1 MEMIRRLGRH
11 EKRLVRTQYGDNIL
25 FKAINVP
32 AKGLEREMNGLRLS
46 SEEVFLECLTILDDI
61 KECNTGKEAEQVV
74 DGLYNTLYCDLR
86 EISPHNPSENELEI
100 AVGEIV
106 NCVTLILG
114 YYPGLKYS
122 GTLLCL
128 SAQLETNNLVQLKN
142 KGLFYNQFVLHG
154 EEISDYIKS
163 YMDGDDYL
171 SDVIKKQLKKV
182 VPDDSVFVGDGE
194 EKDSEVQLDN
204 RQLVL
209 LFMELLNIPLG
220 AEFTNQSALAELI
233 SKVSGKSKKSLL
245 NSIRE
250 GVDYENNKTKKDAEL
265 IASLL
270 SELKPDLA
278 QQIRN
283 NIPSD

>member
-46 SEEVFLECLTILDDI
+46 SEEVFLECLSILDDI
-61 KECNTGKEAEQVV
+61 KECDTGKEAEQVV

-86 EISPHNPSENELEI
+86 EISPHSISDNELEI

-114 YYPGLKYS
+114 YYPGIKYS

-128 SAQLETNNLVQLKN
+128 SAQLENNKLDQLKN
-142 KGLFYNQFVLHG
+142 RGLFYNQFVLQG
-154 EEISDYIKS
+154 EEISVYIKS
-163 YMDGDDYL
+163 YMDSDEYL
-171 SDVIKKQLKKV
+171 SDEIKKQLKKI
-182 VPDDSVFVGDGE
+182 DSDEPLPEGVGE
-194 EKDSEVQLDN
+194 EEKEGQLGK

-209 LFMELLNIPLG
+209 LFMELLNVSLG
-220 AEFTNQSALAELI
+220 PDLTNQSALAELI
-233 SKVSGKSKKSLL
+233 SKVSGKSKGSLL
-245 NSIRE
+245 NTISK
-250 GVDYENNKTKKDAEL
+250 GVNYENDKTKRDAE
-265 IASLL
+265 IVASLL
-270 SELKPDLA
+270 DKIKPDLA
-278 QQIRN
+278 QSIRR
-283 NIPSD
+283 NIEV

>member
-61 KECNTGKEAEQVV
+61 KECNTGKDAVQVV

-114 YYPGLKYS
+114 YYPGIKYS

-128 SAQLETNNLVQLKN
+128 SAQLEINNLDQLKN
-142 KGLFYNQFVLHG
+142 RGLFYNQFVLQG
-154 EEISDYIKS
+154 EGISDYIKS
-163 YMDGDDYL
+163 YMDSDEYL
-171 SDVIKKQLKKV
+171 SDVIKKQLKRV
-182 VPDDSVFVGDGE
+182 VPDDSEFVGDGE
-194 EKDSEVQLDN
+194 EKDSEGQLDN

-209 LFMELLNIPLG
+209 LFMELLNVPLG

>member
-1 MEMIRRLGRH
+1 MEMIRRLGRL

-25 FKAINVP
+25 FKAIYVP

-86 EISPHNPSENELEI
+86 EISPHSVSDNELEI

-114 YYPGLKYS
+114 YYPGIKYS

-128 SAQLETNNLVQLKN
+128 SAQLENNNLDQLKN
-142 KGLFYNQFVLHG
+142 RGLFYNQFVLQG

-182 VPDDSVFVGDGE
+182 DTDDSVFVGDGE
-194 EKDSEVQLDN
+194 EKDSEGQLDN

-250 GVDYENNKTKKDAEL
+250 GVDYEKNKTKKDAEL

-270 SELKPDLA
+270 SELKPNLA

>member
-61 KECNTGKEAEQVV
+61 KECDTGKEAEQVV

-86 EISPHNPSENELEI
+86 EISPHSVSDNELEI

-114 YYPGLKYS
+114 YYPETKYS
-122 GTLLCL
+122 GTLLRL
-128 SAQLETNNLVQLKN
+128 SVQLENNSLNQLKN
-142 KGLFYNQFVLHG
+142 KGIFFNQFVLHG

-163 YMDGDDYL
+163 YMDSDEYMSDD
-171 SDVIKKQLKKV
+171 IKRKLKKTK
-182 VPDDSVFVGDGE
+182 PDEPMNEENLDNEEVLDGRLE
-194 EKDSEVQLDN
+194 N
-204 RQLVL
+204 RQLVI
-209 LFMELLNIPLG
+209 LFTELLNVELDVNR
-220 AEFTNQSALAELI
+220 TNFSALADLI
-233 SKVSGKSKKSLL
+233 SKVSGKSKNGIRKYINEKL
-245 NSIRE
+245 NYKDE
-250 GVDYENNKTKKDAEL
+250 KTKKDVEV

-270 SELKPDLA
+270 DPISPKMAERL
-278 QQIRN
+278 RN
-283 NIPSD
+283 NIDF

>member
-1 MEMIRRLGRH
+1 MIRRLGRN

-32 AKGLEREMNGLRLS
+32 AKSLERELNVLRIS
-46 SEEVFLECLTILDDI
+46 SEEVFLECLTILDEI

-74 DGLYNTLYCDLR
+74 DGVYNTLYCDLR
-86 EISPHNPSENELEI
+86 EISAHSGLEKELEV

-122 GTLLCL
+122 GALHCL
-128 SAQLETNNLVQLKN
+128 STQLETSSLDQLKN
-142 KGLFYNQFVLHG
+142 RGLFYNQLVLNG

-163 YMDGDDYL
+163 YMDSDDYL
-171 SDVIKKQLKKV
+171 SDEIKRRLKKIDSDEP
-182 VPDDSVFVGDGE
+182 VPRGDGE
-194 EKDSEVQLDN
+194 EEIESEGQLDN

-209 LFMELLNIPLG
+209 LFMEVLNIPLG
-220 AEFTNQSALAELI
+220 SEYTNQSALAELI

-270 SELKPDLA
+270 VELKPDLA

-283 NIPSD
+283 NIPTE